1 MEKVAFC
8 ALHGLQIQMSVAQ
21 EVSHL
26 MLSSE
31 KWQEYERGP
40 AYSGVEEGHP
50 YVCAGILESW
60 HGRWLAWA
68 AISHHAGPREML
80 WIHRQTRKF
89 LVDLQALDSQR
100 YRRIEATARVD
111 EPEAQRWLEMLGFVK
126 EGRLRCYDASGLDH
140 FQYARIPC
148 HLIQVP
154 QPQ

>member
-1 MEKVAFC
+1 MEKVPFR

-21 EVSHL
+21 EISHL
-26 MLSSE
+26 TLSAS
-31 KWQEYERGP
+31 KWAEYEGGP
-40 AYSGVEEGHP
+40 AYTGVEEGCP

-60 HGRWLAWA
+60 YGRWLAWA
-68 AISHHAGPREML
+68 AISHNAGPREML

-89 LVDLQALDSQR
+89 LVDLQALDSER

-148 HLIQVP
+148 HLIQDP
-154 QPQ
+154 QRQ